1 ALWCNILRRIVQKKS
16 PRYIKTVNG
25 QEIWL
30 MQNGP
35 HNIQIKDA
43 NGGVA
48 NISTY
53 DVQQKNG
60 VIDVI
65 DKVLLPK

>member
-1 ALWCNILRRIVQKKS
+1 MKALEKK
-16 PRYIKTVNG
+16 IHQGNGKAMLKTVNG
-25 QEIWL
+25 QDIWL
-30 MQNGP
+30 LQNGP

-53 DVQQKNG
+53 DVHQKNG

>member
-1 ALWCNILRRIVQKKS
+1 ML
-16 PRYIKTVNG
+16 KTVNG

>member
-1 ALWCNILRRIVQKKS
+1 MN
-16 PRYIKTVNG
+16 
-25 QEIWL
+25 
-30 MQNGP
+30 NGP

-43 NGGVA
+43 KGDVA

-53 DVQQKNG
+53 DVRQQNG

-65 DKVLLPK
+65 DTVLMPK

>member
-1 ALWCNILRRIVQKKS
+1 
-16 PRYIKTVNG
+16 
-25 QEIWL
+25 
-30 MQNGP
+30 
-35 HNIQIKDA
+35 
-43 NGGVA
+43 VA

-65 DKVLLPK
+65 DTVLMPK

>member
-1 ALWCNILRRIVQKKS
+1 ML
-16 PRYIKTVNG
+16 KTVNG
-25 QEIWL
+25 QDIWL
-30 MQNGP
+30 LQNGP